1 MNVHKGLTM
10 DEITQHINRI
20 VEGIEAKDLDGLR
33 RLYSADVVSFDVE
46 PPLRHA
52 GIDAKLANWAKAFAF
67 FQDVRYEVR
76 DLTVTADEN
85 VAFAHGFGRL
95 HGTLKN
101 GVPAD
106 GMWVR
111 ATFCCRRIDGHW
123 LVTHDQVSVPFDVAG
138 GTAVT
143 GLEP

>member
-1 MNVHKGLTM
+1 MTVHKGQTM
-10 DEITQHINRI
+10 DEITQHISRI

-33 RLYSADVVSFDVE
+33 HLYSADVVSFDVE
-46 PPLRHA
+46 PPLQHA
-52 GIDAKLANWAKAFAF
+52 GIDAKLANWAMAFAF
-67 FQDVRYEVR
+67 FQDVKYEFR

-85 VAFAHGFGRL
+85 VAFAYGFGRL
-95 HGTLKN
+95 HGTTN
-101 GVPAD
+101 TGVAVD

-111 ATFCCRRIDGHW
+111 ATFGLRRTDGHW
-123 LVTHDQVSVPFDVAG
+123 LVTHDQVSVPFDIAT